1 MNLSILFGIIITSI
15 FINNVI
21 FAQFLG
27 LCPFF
32 GVTKKMSSALGMGM
46 AVIFVL
52 TLSSAITWV
61 VNFYILLPFKLE
73 FLQTVVFILV
83 IASLVQFVELLIQK
97 SAPTLYQ
104 ALGVFLPLITTNCA
118 VLGIALINMNH
129 SYSFIES
136 TVNGFATAIGFT
148 IALLLMSGIREKLE
162 YADIPESFRG
172 LPITFIVAGLLAVAF
187 MGFSGMKL

>member
-1 MNLSILFGIIITSI
+1 MSLSLLFGIVITSI

-32 GVTKKMSSALGMGM
+32 GVTKKLSSALGMGM

-52 TLSSAITWV
+52 TISSAITWV
-61 VNFYILLPFKLE
+61 VNDYILVPFKLE
-73 FLQTVVFILV
+73 YLQTVVFILV

-118 VLGIALINMNH
+118 VLGIALINMTK
-129 SYSFIES
+129 SYGFIAA
-136 TVNGFATAIGFT
+136 TVNGLATAIGFT
-148 IALLLMSGIREKLE
+148 VALLLMAGIREKLE
-162 YADIPESFRG
+162 YSDIPNSFKG
-172 LPITFIVAGLLAVAF
+172 LPITFITAGLLAIAF